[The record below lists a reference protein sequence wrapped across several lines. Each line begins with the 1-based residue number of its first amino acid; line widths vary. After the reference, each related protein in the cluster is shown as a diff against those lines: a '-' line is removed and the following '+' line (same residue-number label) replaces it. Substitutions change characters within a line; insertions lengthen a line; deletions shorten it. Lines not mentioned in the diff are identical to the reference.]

1 MDNVKNDMYYSK
13 KIRDNM
19 AFLVKHTKGLS
30 QKEIEHNEIRYWMC
44 TFHNLILK

>member
-19 AFLVKHTKGLS
+19 VFLVKHTKGLS
-30 QKEIEHNEIRYWMC
+30 QKEIENNEILLDSIMFR
-44 TFHNLILK
+44 LI